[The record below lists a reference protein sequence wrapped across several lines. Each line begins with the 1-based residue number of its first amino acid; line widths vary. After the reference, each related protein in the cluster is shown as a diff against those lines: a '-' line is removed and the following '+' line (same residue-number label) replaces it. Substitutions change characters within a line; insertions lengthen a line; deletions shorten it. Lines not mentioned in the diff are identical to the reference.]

1 LLEWKRRRPELAAI
15 EDGLWLMNAYIEL
28 KCAGF
33 GVAMVCAGSDQFAIN
48 EPFQDVELFHAARTS
63 EPTKHPD

>member
-1 LLEWKRRRPELAAI
+1 
-15 EDGLWLMNAYIEL
+15 
-28 KCAGF
+28 
-33 GVAMVCAGSDQFAIN
+33 MVCAGSDQFAIN